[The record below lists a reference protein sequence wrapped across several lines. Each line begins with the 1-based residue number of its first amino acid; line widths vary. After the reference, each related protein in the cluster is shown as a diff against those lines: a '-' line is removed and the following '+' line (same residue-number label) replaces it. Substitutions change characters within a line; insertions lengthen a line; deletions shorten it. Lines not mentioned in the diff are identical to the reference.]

1 MLRSRE
7 YLKGSDVTAG
17 IKLLRFAAGEK
28 KGSNVT
34 AVSKRTVKIYA
45 YKMLKN
51 RRNIK
56 NEEDIQG

>member
-1 MLRSRE
+1 M
-7 YLKGSDVTAG
+7 KGSDVTAG

>member
-17 IKLLRFAAGEK
+17 IKLLRFAVGEK

-34 AVSKRTVKIYA
+34 AVSKRTVKIYS
-45 YKMLKN
+45 
-51 RRNIK
+51 I
-56 NEEDIQG
+56 